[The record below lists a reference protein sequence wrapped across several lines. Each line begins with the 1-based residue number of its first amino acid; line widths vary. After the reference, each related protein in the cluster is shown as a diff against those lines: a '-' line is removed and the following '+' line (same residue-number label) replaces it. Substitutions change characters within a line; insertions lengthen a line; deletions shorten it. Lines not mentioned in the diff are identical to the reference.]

1 MQTVSF
7 AGSSYNI
14 PNTRGD
20 RPWSGL
26 SDFVIA
32 AASKAIN
39 TAGGNFT
46 LLADIN
52 FGATFGLVSTYYK
65 SRTAN
70 VASAGQIRLANA
82 DTIKFR
88 NTLNNGDLSVA
99 ISSNRLT
106 FEGSR
111 LLIAGA
117 AEIVNADVSASAAIA
132 YSKLNLASS
141 IVNADVS
148 ASAAIAYSKLALTGS
163 VVNADIANAAAIAVS
178 KLAALTASRVA
189 KTDGSGFLTTGTVD
203 LANTNEITGTLAAT
217 NGGTGTATV
226 TQGDLLYG
234 ASNAWSKLAKNTS
247 STRYLSNTGAS
258 NDPAWAQV
266 ALTTGVSGTLPIAN
280 GGTNS
285 AAALNNSRVMISSSG
300 AIVEGA
306 ATTVNAAGYVIG
318 SVIQTVTGSST
329 TSKSTSS
336 GTYQTT
342 NLTATITPKATTHKI
357 LVIAVGEMLTPS
369 ISACDHAASI
379 FRDSTDTSSAGPLN
393 YIGDGGVAAAIG
405 APGCVA
411 VLDSPASTS
420 AIVYSVKIKVG
431 AGSGTIV
438 WGTHGNQFIILQEI
452 AA

>member
-14 PNTRGD
+14 PKTRGD

-88 NTLNNGDLSVA
+88 NTLNNADLSVA
-99 ISSNRLT
+99 IASNRLT

-111 LLIAGA
+111 LVIAGA
-117 AEIVNADVSASAAIA
+117 AEIVNADISASAAIA
-132 YSKLNLASS
+132 YSKLALTAS

-163 VVNADIANAAAIAVS
+163 IVNADITAGTLTNAAINASAAIAYSKLALTGSIVNADLTAGTLTNTAINAS
-178 KLAALTASRVA
+178 AAIALTKLAALASHSRALVS
-189 KTDGSGFLTTGTVD
+189 DSSGFIAEATTT
-203 LANTNEITGTLAAT
+203 AAEIGFVNGVTSAIQTQINAKATGTL
-217 NGGTGTATV
+217 N
-226 TQGDLLYG
+226 
-234 ASNAWSKLAKNTS
+234 
-247 STRYLSNTGAS
+247 
-258 NDPAWAQV
+258 
-266 ALTTGVSGTLPIAN
+266 
-280 GGTNS
+280 
-285 AAALNNSRVMISSSG
+285 SSSAG
-300 AIVEGA
+300 NLAYYSGSTAISGVTGP
-306 ATTVNAAGYVIG
+306 TVNAAGYVIG
-318 SVIQTVTGSST
+318 TVVQSILTKT
-329 TSKSTSS
+329 TSQDSSS
-336 GTYQTT
+336 GADTFTATT
-342 NLTATITPKATTHKI
+342 ATATIVPKATTHKI
-357 LVIAVGEMLTPS
+357 KITACSTVGGSATAGDVICLTIKRDTTDLSATTDGLVQFTNSGVGAQSPCT
-369 ISACDHAASI
+369 II
-379 FRDSTDTSSAGPLN
+379 F
-393 YIGDGGVAAAIG
+393 
-405 APGCVA
+405 
-411 VLDSPASTS
+411 LDSPASTGS
-420 AIVYSVKIKVG
+420 LVYKLFIKNKTANRAAAWNNPSQQSIFLVE
-431 AGSGTIV
+431 
-438 WGTHGNQFIILQEI
+438 EI

>member
-111 LLIAGA
+111 LVIAGA
-117 AEIVNADVSASAAIA
+117 AEIVNADISASAAIA
-132 YSKLNLASS
+132 YSKLNLATS
-141 IVNADVS
+141 IVNADIS
-148 ASAAIAYSKLALTGS
+148 ASAAIAYSKLNLATS
-163 VVNADIANAAAIAVS
+163 IVNADINASAAIAYSKLNLTGLIVNADVGAAAAIALS
-178 KLAALTASRVA
+178 KLAAVTASRALVS
-189 KTDGSGFLTTGTVD
+189 DGSGFVAAHASTTATEIGYVNGVTSAIQTQMNLKAPSASPTFTGTVTVPNG
-203 LANTNEITGTLAAT
+203 AAAT
-217 NGGTGTATV
+217 SAAAFGQLKIIQVVQYSSTTGFST
-226 TQGDLLYG
+226 
-234 ASNAWSKLAKNTS
+234 TS
-247 STRYLSNTGAS
+247 STFQTTDVTGA
-258 NDPAWAQV
+258 
-266 ALTTGVSGTLPIAN
+266 
-280 GGTNS
+280 
-285 AAALNNSRVMISSSG
+285 
-300 AIVEGA
+300 
-306 ATTVNAAGYVIG
+306 
-318 SVIQTVTGSST
+318 
-329 TSKSTSS
+329 
-336 GTYQTT
+336 
-342 NLTATITPKATTHKI
+342 ITPTSASNKI
-357 LVIAVGEMLTPS
+357 LVI
-369 ISACDHAASI
+369 
-379 FRDSTDTSSAGPLN
+379 SAGLLGSHASTYALGSLFRGSTN
-393 YIGDGGVAAAIG
+393 LAGGSNAMFIQSVAGG
-405 APGCVA
+405 AYVTGSMS
-411 VLDSPASTS
+411 VLDSPATTSSTT
-420 AIVYSVKIKVG
+420 YSVKICNGNNVNAVNWG
-431 AGSGTIV
+431 NSSQGTL
-438 WGTHGNQFIILQEI
+438 ILIEV
-452 AA
+452 AP